1 MVEKH
6 RRLNLSKYY
15 NMKNNE
21 FEQLEEKDVGVF
33 PS

>member
-6 RRLNLSKYY
+6 RRLNLSKHYSK
-15 NMKNNE
+15 KNNE
-21 FEQLEEKDVGVF
+21 FEQLEEKDVGIF